1 MKKNK
6 KIKKQKKTKT
16 KEFRLN
22 EITVIKSKL
31 AELELDNRYAEI
43 EELIRVMDNFVKT
56 GESNS
61 GKMVLTN
68 SNKDICYI
76 LSNKEHI
83 NCQVNFV
90 VRK

>member
-22 EITVIKSKL
+22 EINVIKSKL
-31 AELELDNRYAEI
+31 AKLELDNRYAEI
-43 EELIRVMDNFVKT
+43 EELIRVMDNFVET